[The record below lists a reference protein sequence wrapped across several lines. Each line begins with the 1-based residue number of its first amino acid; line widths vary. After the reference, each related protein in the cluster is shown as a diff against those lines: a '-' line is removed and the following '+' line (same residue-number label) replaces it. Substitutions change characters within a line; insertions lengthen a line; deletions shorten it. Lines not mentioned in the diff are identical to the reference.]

1 VTDALN
7 IALLRVI
14 AQDLRD
20 FACGELPA
28 TPETLHRLAAVLD
41 EICDHHNAHR

>member
-7 IALLRVI
+7 IALLHVI

-20 FACGELPA
+20 FAGGELPA
-28 TPETLHRLAAVLD
+28 TPDALRHLATVLD
-41 EICDHHNAHR
+41 EICEHDSTHD